1 MAVSDGS
8 IFSYPD
14 ATHWDG
20 TFVGVRRC
28 IRLLGARRLLF
39 TIIVTAQLNGA
50 DGARLLLFALHSDVW
65 SFFSQCGRFCHSGF
79 ADKSGRLSLP
89 TDSLI
94 FSFWA
99 AAIVL
104 IYTSQI
110 MSVRRRRSSG
120 ASATNANNHQ
130 DSRRTTHAPTQPI
143 DEGEQETIVKNL
155 RANTI
160 KITNELCN
168 IVILACAGAAAL
180 TVIFPLLI
188 AYVDNSTRDEPKGD
202 LGSHLLYTSQSCLSH
217 CLMAYIAHV
226 SKFPLRWNPSF
237 AVRTAST
244 HSALYASAVIST
256 VVQLLFVGHMNWD
269 ALGGGPSSVDPVTIG
284 QMIGNLCTLLAA
296 LFVAMDSVSTEDVLR
311 KHDGSRYGFKSL

>member
-1 MAVSDGS
+1 MS
-8 IFSYPD
+8 I
-14 ATHWDG
+14 
-20 TFVGVRRC
+20 
-28 IRLLGARRLLF
+28 
-39 TIIVTAQLNGA
+39 
-50 DGARLLLFALHSDVW
+50 
-65 SFFSQCGRFCHSGF
+65 
-79 ADKSGRLSLP
+79 
-89 TDSLI
+89 
-94 FSFWA
+94 
-99 AAIVL
+99 
-104 IYTSQI
+104 
-110 MSVRRRRSSG
+110 RRRRSSG
-120 ASATNANNHQ
+120 ATDANNNHQ
-130 DSRRTTHAPTQPI
+130 DQRPTIHAPTQPI

-168 IVILACAGAAAL
+168 IVVLACTGAAAL

-188 AYVDNSTRDEPKGD
+188 AYVDNPTSRDEPKGD
-202 LGSHLLYTSQSCLSH
+202 LGSHLLYMYTLESCLSH

-256 VVQLLFVGHMNWD
+256 VAQLLFVGYMNWD